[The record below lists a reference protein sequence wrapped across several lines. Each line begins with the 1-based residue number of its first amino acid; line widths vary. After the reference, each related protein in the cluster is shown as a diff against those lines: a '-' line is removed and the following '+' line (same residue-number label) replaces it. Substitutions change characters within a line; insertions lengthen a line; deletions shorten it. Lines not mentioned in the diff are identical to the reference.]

1 MGIIK
6 AVCISDIKGIPKTDI
21 KSAILI
27 AEHGVEH
34 DSHAGAWH
42 RQISLLSYD
51 SVRKFE
57 SRADFDI
64 ENGAFGENILV
75 EGIDLC
81 KLPVGTILK
90 SGNIELEVTQIG
102 KECHHGCEIRTRV
115 GDCIMPREGIFAR
128 VLKGGEIK
136 TGDEITVASYPKYTL
151 AILTIS
157 DSGALGDRVD
167 KSGPLIEKR
176 FSEAGYEIASKDI
189 IPDDR
194 KTISGKLIEYSDLGI
209 NLVLTTGGTGFSP
222 RDITPEATLDV
233 VERQVPGIPEAMRM
247 ESLKITDRAMLS
259 RAVAGIRKNTLI
271 INLPGSPKAV
281 DENISVFFNTLDH
294 ALEILT
300 GRGAECAR
308 K

>member
-1 MGIIK
+1 MGIIR

-21 KSAILI
+21 KSAKLI
-27 AEHGVEH
+27 AEHGVDK

-42 RQISLLSYD
+42 RQVSLLSYD
-51 SVRKFE
+51 SVRRFE

-75 EGIDLC
+75 EGIDLS

-90 SGNIELEVTQIG
+90 SGDVELEVTQIG

-115 GDCIMPREGIFAR
+115 GDCIMPREGIFAKVVR
-128 VLKGGEIK
+128 GGTISS
-136 TGDEITVASYPKYTL
+136 GDEIDVKSYPKYTF
-151 AILTIS
+151 AVLTVS
-157 DSGALGDRVD
+157 DSGSKGNRED
-167 KSGPLIEKR
+167 KSGPLIEER
-176 FSEAGYEIASKDI
+176 FTSHGYELLHMDMVA
-189 IPDDR
+189 DDR
-194 KTISGKLIEYSDLGI
+194 SEISKKLIEYSDEGV

-233 VERQVPGIPEAMRM
+233 VEREVPGIPEAMRY
-247 ESLKITDRAMLS
+247 ESSKITDRAMLS

-281 DENISVFFNTLDH
+281 DENISVFLNTMDH

-300 GRGAECAR
+300 GRGSNCAR